1 MFNQITIKLNKNYF
15 VPLILLKLINK
26 YSFMKKNVLVTGGT
40 GFVGKELTRA
50 LIDVGY
56 TVSILSRTKI
66 KNTASIFYY
75 TWDVEK
81 QTIEKDAVLNA
92 DYIIHLAGANI
103 AEKPWTNKRK
113 EQIINSREQS
123 TQLIYSV
130 LKKNNKK
137 LEAFISASA
146 IGIYGAVNGEEI
158 CTENTAFG
166 DDFLGLTCEKWEAA
180 ADQFEKLGIR
190 TVKVRTGLVLGEND
204 GFLNKLIPIFK
215 WRLGSALGSGKQ
227 YMPWIHVEDL
237 CEIYLEAIKNP
248 NMEGPYNAAINDNT
262 DNGGFSKTLAKVY
275 GYKIWL
281 PNVPGFLIKMVLGEM
296 SKIVLTGR
304 RVSSDKLEELG
315 FHFKYRNLEET
326 LRYCLSK

>member
-1 MFNQITIKLNKNYF
+1 
-15 VPLILLKLINK
+15 
-26 YSFMKKNVLVTGGT
+26 MKKNVLVTGGT
-40 GFVGKELTRA
+40 GFVGKELTQA
-50 LIDVGY
+50 LINVGY

-66 KNTASIFYY
+66 KNTVSVFYY
-75 TWDVEK
+75 TWDIEK

-113 EQIINSREQS
+113 EQIISSRERS

-130 LKKNNKK
+130 LKKSNKK
-137 LEAFISASA
+137 IDAFISASA
-146 IGIYGAVNGEEI
+146 VGIYGAVNGEEI

-166 DDFLGLTCEKWEAA
+166 DDFLGLTCKKWEAA

-204 GFLNKLIPIFK
+204 GFLNKLTPIFK
-215 WRLGSALGSGKQ
+215 WRLGSAVGSGKQ

-237 CEIYLEAIKNP
+237 CEIYLEAIKNL

-262 DNGGFSKTLAKVY
+262 DNAGFSKTLANVY

-315 FHFKYRNLEET
+315 FHFKHSDLRET

>member
-1 MFNQITIKLNKNYF
+1 
-15 VPLILLKLINK
+15 
-26 YSFMKKNVLVTGGT
+26 MKKNVLVTGGT
-40 GFVGKELTRA
+40 GFVGKELTKA
-50 LIDVGY
+50 LINVGY

-66 KNTASIFYY
+66 KNTVSVFYY
-75 TWDVEK
+75 TWDIEK

-113 EQIINSREQS
+113 EQIISSRERS

-130 LKKNNKK
+130 LKKSNKK
-137 LEAFISASA
+137 IDAFISASA
-146 IGIYGAVNGEEI
+146 VGIYGAVNGQEI

-166 DDFLGLTCEKWEAA
+166 DDFLGLTCKKWEAA

-204 GFLNKLIPIFK
+204 GFLNKLTPIFK

-237 CEIYLEAIKNP
+237 CEIYLEAIKNL

-262 DNGGFSKTLAKVY
+262 DNAGFSKTLANVY

-315 FHFKYRNLEET
+315 FHFKHSDLRET

>member
-1 MFNQITIKLNKNYF
+1 
-15 VPLILLKLINK
+15 
-26 YSFMKKNVLVTGGT
+26 MKKNVLVTGGT
-40 GFVGKELTRA
+40 GFVGKELTKA
-50 LIDVGY
+50 LINVGY

-66 KNTASIFYY
+66 KNTVSVFYY
-75 TWDVEK
+75 TWDIEK

-113 EQIINSREQS
+113 EQIINSRERS

-130 LKKNNKK
+130 LKKSNKK
-137 LEAFISASA
+137 IDAFISASA
-146 IGIYGAVNGEEI
+146 VGIYGAVNGQEI

-166 DDFLGLTCEKWEAA
+166 DDFLGLTCKKWEAA

-204 GFLNKLIPIFK
+204 GFLNKLTPIFK

-237 CEIYLEAIKNP
+237 CEIYLEAIKNL

-262 DNGGFSKTLAKVY
+262 DNAGFSKTLANVY

-315 FHFKYRNLEET
+315 FHFKHSDLKET